1 MRVAQ
6 RRARNGRAIAGT
18 ARRRAGAERRKAAPK
33 LPAAPV
39 ANGKWWEQVG
49 PAFNND
55 PVFEEMLAYGR
66 YFRKTGQ
73 EPPPDWKPG
82 DPIPEPAAE
91 DEVP

>member
-1 MRVAQ
+1 MAEPTLEERVA
-6 RRARNGRAIAGT
+6 ALEHAV
-18 ARRRAGAERRKAAPK
+18 AELKQK
-33 LPAAPV
+33 QPAATL

-82 DPIPEPAAE
+82 DPIPEPE
-91 DEVP
+91 DEGPSQ

>member
-1 MRVAQ
+1 MAGLSLEQRVAALEQ
-6 RRARNGRAIAGT
+6 SVA
-18 ARRRAGAERRKAAPK
+18 KLHLK

-82 DPIPEPAAE
+82 YPIPEPAAE

>member
-1 MRVAQ
+1 MAELTLEERVAALEKTVAELQ
-6 RRARNGRAIAGT
+6 RAQSI
-18 ARRRAGAERRKAAPK
+18 P
-33 LPAAPV
+33 PA

-82 DPIPEPAAE
+82 DPIPEPGDE
-91 DEVP
+91 DKSP

>member
-1 MRVAQ
+1 MAELTLEQRIAALEQTVATMQ
-6 RRARNGRAIAGT
+6 
-18 ARRRAGAERRKAAPK
+18 KQLPQAP
-33 LPAAPV
+33 

-82 DPIPEPAAE
+82 DPIPEPQDE
-91 DEVP
+91 DSSQ